1 MKIKNSLVEVIIP
14 GVKLIHDAKRE
25 DPNKVKI
32 LLVEDDDDI
41 REYFKEE
48 FELAGMEV
56 ICARNG
62 EEGANCY
69 YRYRPDI
76 VFSDIRM
83 PVRDGFELLAEIRSD
98 DPNCPFVFCSGYY
111 PSLTKSWKK
120 RSIKPIF
127 YQ

>member
-1 MKIKNSLVEVIIP
+1 MGEDKNSLVEVVIP
-14 GVKLIHDAKRE
+14 GVKLIQHAKE

-69 YRYRPDI
+69 IDI
-76 VFSDIRM
+76 GLILYLVIYGCR
-83 PVRDGFELLAEIRSD
+83 
-98 DPNCPFVFCSGYY
+98 
-111 PSLTKSWKK
+111 
-120 RSIKPIF
+120 
-127 YQ
+127 